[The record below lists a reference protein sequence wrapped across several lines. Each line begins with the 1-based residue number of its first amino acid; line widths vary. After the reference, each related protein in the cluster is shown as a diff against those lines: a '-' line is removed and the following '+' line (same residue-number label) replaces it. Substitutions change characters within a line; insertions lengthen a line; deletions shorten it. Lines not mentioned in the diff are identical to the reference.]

1 MNIFVEP
8 NASLFFLS
16 EKDFFLFTKCKSGPI
31 LQFIYSYGLWMCRRT
46 FQPEFF
52 HFPCKYFHPGL
63 KEDRRFSGFYLCKK
77 KKISFIRNWILYL
90 LHCIFFPGSL
100 PSCFHALIFQ
110 SFCCNLF
117 CFSSKNFRIYYYYIT
132 FSSVQSLSSV
142 RLFAT
147 LWTAA
152 HQASLCITNSQSLR
166 KLMSI
171 QLVMPSNNPTI
182 LLLLYSI

>member
-1 MNIFVEP
+1 MNIFLEP
-8 NASLFFLS
+8 NASFFFFLS
-16 EKDFFLFTKCKSGPI
+16 EKGSFLFTKCKSGPI

-63 KEDRRFSGFYLCKK
+63 KEHRRFSGFYLCKKK

-90 LHCIFFPGSL
+90 LNCIFFPGSL

-117 CFSSKNFRIYYYYIT
+117 CFSSKNFRIYYYYIN
-132 FSSVQSLSSV
+132 FSSVQLLSSV
-142 RLFAT
+142 
-147 LWTAA
+147 
-152 HQASLCITNSQSLR
+152 
-166 KLMSI
+166 
-171 QLVMPSNNPTI
+171 
-182 LLLLYSI
+182 

>member
-77 KKISFIRNWILYL
+77 KKYLFHKELDSLFTALYL
-90 LHCIFFPGSL
+90 LPWFFTIMF
-100 PSCFHALIFQ
+100 SCLD
-110 SFCCNLF
+110 L
-117 CFSSKNFRIYYYYIT
+117 
-132 FSSVQSLSSV
+132 SVFLLQSL
-142 RLFAT
+142 LF
-147 LWTAA
+147 
-152 HQASLCITNSQSLR
+152 
-166 KLMSI
+166 
-171 QLVMPSNNPTI
+171 
-182 LLLLYSI
+182 